1 MEDLLLM
8 NANNLFK
15 KLKKETTRLITFNP
29 LIRML
34 SKYMKQPY
42 CEEDYK

>member
-15 KLKKETTRLITFNP
+15 KLKKETTRLITFIP
-29 LIRML
+29 DKKAIR
-34 SKYMKQPY
+34 KY
-42 CEEDYK
+42 ETTLL